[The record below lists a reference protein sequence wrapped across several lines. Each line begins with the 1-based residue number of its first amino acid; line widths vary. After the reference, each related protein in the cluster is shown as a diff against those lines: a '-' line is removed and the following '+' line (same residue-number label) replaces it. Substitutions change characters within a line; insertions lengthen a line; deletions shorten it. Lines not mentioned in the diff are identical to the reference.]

1 MKIRS
6 IGAFLAASGALLFL
20 YANLH
25 AQQPAAPG
33 GLHVLGSNGIREVVE
48 AVKPQAEHA
57 AGKPIAIEYNSSS
70 ATVDRIEKGENF
82 DVAILTSDTIDD
94 LINKG
99 KIVSGSRAKLA
110 RAGIG
115 VGIRKGAP
123 KPDIGSAE
131 AIKKSLL
138 QAKAITYAQDGAS
151 RVHVE
156 QMFERLGIMQEMTPK
171 IRLEQGSTKSA
182 ARVAQGGAEMIITLI
197 SEIMPAEGVTLVGPL
212 PAEFQYY
219 VDFAAG
225 IGAKS
230 KNQDAGRALIK
241 FLSTPASLPLA
252 AKGMEPAGK

>member
-6 IGAFLAASGALLFL
+6 VGAFLTASGALLFL
-20 YANLH
+20 YAGLR

-33 GLHVLGSNGIREVVE
+33 GLHILGSNGIREVIQ
-48 AVKPQAEHA
+48 AVKPQAEKA
-57 AGKPIAIEYNSSS
+57 ASAPLAIEYNTS
-70 ATVDRIEKGENF
+70 AGTVDKIEKGADF
-82 DVAILTSDTIDD
+82 DVAVLTSDTIDD
-94 LINKG
+94 LVNKG
-99 KIVSGSRAKLA
+99 LIVSGSRAKLA

-115 VGIRKGAP
+115 IGIRKGAAM
-123 KPDIGSAE
+123 PDIGSAA
-131 AIKKSLL
+131 AIKRFLL

-156 QMFERLGIMQEMTPK
+156 QMFGRLGIMQEIMPK

-182 ARVAQGGAEMIITLI
+182 ARVASGGADMIITLI
-197 SEIMPAEGVTLVGPL
+197 SEIMPAEGVTLAGPL

-219 VDFAAG
+219 VNFAAG

-230 KNQDAGRALIK
+230 KNPEAGKALIA
-241 FLSTPASLPLA
+241 FLATPANLPLA